1 MSFVARFE
9 RTLEGFVNTTFARLF
24 RSEVKPVELRSAL
37 ERELDTTAQ
46 VLSRDSTLAPN
57 TFVVELSPS
66 DHGRLA
72 GYGET
77 LSGDLA
83 EAVTEHAQVEN
94 YTLPGRVQIDLRP
107 ADDLSTG
114 RFRVTSKPV
123 SSSSAPPAKAPVAER
138 PTPSASWG
146 PPPAGPSPAAAPPT
160 PQPTPSPQPR
170 PSPTPASPPPSSG
183 YGHPSDPTVA
193 RPLTPWLDMN
203 GTKHELVPPGILIG
217 RGSEADLQV
226 IDPGVSR
233 RHAEIRVAFIG
244 RRYTVTLH
252 DLGSTNGTLVDG
264 TRASF
269 STLAE
274 GSAVTVGNTVLT
286 IHIPSPARS

>member
-1 MSFVARFE
+1 VSFVARFE

-37 ERELDTTAQ
+37 ERELDNTAQ
-46 VLSRDSTLAPN
+46 VLSRDSALAPN

-66 DHGRLA
+66 DHNRLA

-83 EAVTEHAQVEN
+83 KAVEEHAQVEN

-107 ADDLSTG
+107 AEDLSTG

-123 SSSSAPPAKAPVAER
+123 SSGSRPSAPNPPAEAR

-146 PPPAGPSPAAAPPT
+146 PPPAQSPPA
-160 PQPTPSPQPR
+160 
-170 PSPTPASPPPSSG
+170 PTPAPATPAPRPTPTPRPAPTPPT
-183 YGHPSDPTVA
+183 PSDPTVA
-193 RPLTPWLDMN
+193 RPLTPWLEIN
-203 GTKHELVPPGILIG
+203 GAKHELVPPGVLIG

-226 IDPGVSR
+226 VDPGVSR

-286 IHIPSPARS
+286 IHIPSPARG

>member
-9 RTLEGFVNTTFARLF
+9 RTLEGFVNTTFARIF

-37 ERELDTTAQ
+37 ERELDNTAQ
-46 VLSRDSTLAPN
+46 VLSRNSALAPN

-66 DHGRLA
+66 DHSRLA

-83 EAVTEHAQVEN
+83 KAVEEHAQVEN

-123 SSSSAPPAKAPVAER
+123 SGGPVPPSSKPPVVER

-146 PPPAGPSPAAAPPT
+146 PPPKPG
-160 PQPTPSPQPR
+160 PQPTPSR
-170 PSPTPASPPPSSG
+170 PPPTPSSSPPARLP
-183 YGHPSDPTVA
+183 PMPPDPTVA
-193 RPLTPWLDMN
+193 RPLTPWLEVN
-203 GTKHELVPPGILIG
+203 GAKHELVPPGVLIG

-286 IHIPSPARS
+286 IHIPSPTRS

>member
-1 MSFVARFE
+1 VSFVARFE

-37 ERELDTTAQ
+37 ERELDNTAQ
-46 VLSRDSTLAPN
+46 VLSRDSALAPN

-66 DHGRLA
+66 DHSRLA

-83 EAVTEHAQVEN
+83 KAVEEHAQVEN

-123 SSSSAPPAKAPVAER
+123 SGGPRPQAPKPPVTPR

-146 PPPAGPSPAAAPPT
+146 PPPTPPAPTPTPPT
-160 PQPTPSPQPR
+160 PKPA
-170 PSPTPASPPPSSG
+170 PSPT
-183 YGHPSDPTVA
+183 PSDPTVA
-193 RPLTPWLDMN
+193 RPLTPWLEVN
-203 GTKHELVPPGILIG
+203 GAKHELIPPGILIG

>member
-1 MSFVARFE
+1 VSFVARFE
-9 RTLEGFVNTTFARLF
+9 RTLEGFVNTTFARIF

-37 ERELDTTAQ
+37 ERELDNTAQ
-46 VLSRDSTLAPN
+46 VLSRDSALAPN

-66 DHGRLA
+66 DHNRLA

-83 EAVTEHAQVEN
+83 KAVEEHAQVEN

-123 SSSSAPPAKAPVAER
+123 SGGPRPPVAKTPVIER
-138 PTPSASWG
+138 PKPSASWG
-146 PPPAGPSPAAAPPT
+146 PPAPPPT
-160 PQPTPSPQPR
+160 P
-170 PSPTPASPPPSSG
+170 TPAPPAPTTAPT
-183 YGHPSDPTVA
+183 HTAPPAPSDPTVA
-193 RPLTPWLDMN
+193 RPLTPWLEVN
-203 GTKHELVPPGILIG
+203 GAKHELVPPGVLIG

>member
-1 MSFVARFE
+1 VSFVARFE

-37 ERELDTTAQ
+37 ERELDNTAQ
-46 VLSRDSTLAPN
+46 VLSRDSALAPN

-66 DHGRLA
+66 DHSRLA

-77 LSGDLA
+77 LPGDLA
-83 EAVTEHAQVEN
+83 KAVEEHAQVEN

-123 SSSSAPPAKAPVAER
+123 SGGPRPQAPKPPVTPR

-146 PPPAGPSPAAAPPT
+146 PPPTPPAPTPTPPT
-160 PQPTPSPQPR
+160 PKPA
-170 PSPTPASPPPSSG
+170 PSPT
-183 YGHPSDPTVA
+183 PSDPTVA
-193 RPLTPWLDMN
+193 RPLTPWLEVN
-203 GTKHELVPPGILIG
+203 GAKHELIPPGILIG

>member
-1 MSFVARFE
+1 VSFVARFE
-9 RTLEGFVNTTFARLF
+9 RTIEGFVNTTFARLF

-37 ERELDTTAQ
+37 ERELDNTAQ
-46 VLSRDSTLAPN
+46 VLSRDTALAPN

-83 EAVTEHAQVEN
+83 KAVEEHAQVEN
-94 YTLPGRVQIDLRP
+94 YTLPGRVRIDLKP

-123 SSSSAPPAKAPVAER
+123 SAAPRPPAPQPPVEPR
-138 PTPSASWG
+138 PAPSASWG
-146 PPPAGPSPAAAPPT
+146 PPNPPTPPAPTPRSAAAPPT
-160 PQPTPSPQPR
+160 P
-170 PSPTPASPPPSSG
+170 
-183 YGHPSDPTVA
+183 SDATVA
-193 RPLTPWLDMN
+193 RPLTPWLEVN
-203 GTKHELVPPGILIG
+203 GAKHELVPPGVLIG

-226 IDPGVSR
+226 VDPGVSR

>member
-9 RTLEGFVNTTFARLF
+9 RTLEGFVNTTFARIF

-37 ERELDTTAQ
+37 ERELDNTAQ
-46 VLSRDSTLAPN
+46 VLSRDSALAPN

-66 DHGRLA
+66 DHSRLA

-83 EAVTEHAQVEN
+83 KAVEEHAQVEN
-94 YTLPGRVQIDLRP
+94 YTLPGRVQIDLKP

-123 SSSSAPPAKAPVAER
+123 SGGARPTEPKPPVEQR

-146 PPPAGPSPAAAPPT
+146 PPPASTPAPSTPA
-160 PQPTPSPQPR
+160 
-170 PSPTPASPPPSSG
+170 PTPAPAPRPAATATT
-183 YGHPSDPTVA
+183 PSDPTIA
-193 RPLTPWLDMN
+193 RPLTPWLEVN
-203 GTKHELVPPGILIG
+203 GAKHELVPPGVLIG

-226 IDPGVSR
+226 VDPGVSR

>member
-9 RTLEGFVNTTFARLF
+9 RTLEGFVNTTFARIF

-37 ERELDTTAQ
+37 ERELDNTAQ
-46 VLSRDSTLAPN
+46 VLSRDSALAPN

-66 DHGRLA
+66 DHSRLA

-83 EAVTEHAQVEN
+83 KAVEEHAQVEN

-123 SSSSAPPAKAPVAER
+123 SAGPRPPAPKPPVTAR

-146 PPPAGPSPAAAPPT
+146 PTPTPPACDAADAGPLNAADALRSDRRPAAHALARGQRRQARAGT
-160 PQPTPSPQPR
+160 PGHPDRARQRSR
-170 PSPTPASPPPSSG
+170 PAGHRPGRLPPSRR
-183 YGHPSDPTVA
+183 DPRRLHRPPLHRDAA
-193 RPLTPWLDMN
+193 RPGLDQR
-203 GTKHELVPPGILIG
+203 H
-217 RGSEADLQV
+217 
-226 IDPGVSR
+226 SR
-233 RHAEIRVAFIG
+233 RRNPRQFQHPRRRLRGDRREHRPDDPHPVAGAE
-244 RRYTVTLH
+244 L
-252 DLGSTNGTLVDG
+252 
-264 TRASF
+264 
-269 STLAE
+269 
-274 GSAVTVGNTVLT
+274 SACPN
-286 IHIPSPARS
+286 

>member
-9 RTLEGFVNTTFARLF
+9 RTLEGFVNTTFARIF

-37 ERELDTTAQ
+37 ERELDNTAQ
-46 VLSRDSTLAPN
+46 VLSRDSALAPN

-83 EAVTEHAQVEN
+83 KAVEEHAQVEN

-123 SSSSAPPAKAPVAER
+123 SSGPRPAVPKPPVPKPPVVER

-146 PPPAGPSPAAAPPT
+146 PPSAPTYT
-160 PQPTPSPQPR
+160 PPP
-170 PSPTPASPPPSSG
+170 SPPPP
-183 YGHPSDPTVA
+183 PSDPTVA
-193 RPLTPWLDMN
+193 RPLTPWLEVN
-203 GTKHELVPPGILIG
+203 GAKHELVPPGVLIG

-274 GSAVTVGNTVLT
+274 GSSVTVGNTVLT

>member
-9 RTLEGFVNTTFARLF
+9 RTLEGFVNTTFARIF

-37 ERELDTTAQ
+37 ERELDNTAQ
-46 VLSRDSTLAPN
+46 VLSRDSALAPN

-83 EAVTEHAQVEN
+83 KAVEEHAQVEN

-123 SSSSAPPAKAPVAER
+123 SSGPRPAVPKPPVPKPPVVER

-146 PPPAGPSPAAAPPT
+146 APSAPT
-160 PQPTPSPQPR
+160 YT
-170 PSPTPASPPPSSG
+170 PPPSPLPA
-183 YGHPSDPTVA
+183 PSDPTVA
-193 RPLTPWLDMN
+193 RPLTPWLEVN
-203 GTKHELVPPGILIG
+203 GAKHELVPPGVLIG

-274 GSAVTVGNTVLT
+274 GSSVTVGNTVLT

>member
-1 MSFVARFE
+1 VSFVARFE
-9 RTLEGFVNTTFARLF
+9 RTLEGFVNTTFARIF

-37 ERELDTTAQ
+37 ERELDNTAQ
-46 VLSRDSTLAPN
+46 VLSRDSALAPN

-83 EAVTEHAQVEN
+83 KAVEEHAQVEN

-123 SSSSAPPAKAPVAER
+123 SSTPRPPAPAPAAPVPPR

-146 PPPAGPSPAAAPPT
+146 PPPAAPS
-160 PQPTPSPQPR
+160 PSPQPG
-170 PSPTPASPPPSSG
+170 PSPTPAPG
-183 YGHPSDPTVA
+183 YPGASDPTVA
-193 RPLTPWLDMN
+193 RPLTPWLEVN
-203 GTKHELVPPGILIG
+203 GAKHELVPPGVLIG

-226 IDPGVSR
+226 VDPGVSR

>member
-9 RTLEGFVNTTFARLF
+9 RTLEGFVNTTFARIF

-37 ERELDTTAQ
+37 ERELDNTAQ
-46 VLSRDSTLAPN
+46 VLSRDSALAPN

-66 DHGRLA
+66 DHSRLA

-83 EAVTEHAQVEN
+83 KAVEEHARVEN

-123 SSSSAPPAKAPVAER
+123 SGGPRPQAPKPPVTPR

-146 PPPAGPSPAAAPPT
+146 PPPTPPAPTPTPPT
-160 PQPTPSPQPR
+160 PT
-170 PSPTPASPPPSSG
+170 
-183 YGHPSDPTVA
+183 PSDPTVA
-193 RPLTPWLDMN
+193 RPLTPWLEVN
-203 GTKHELVPPGILIG
+203 GAKHELIPPGILIG

>member
-1 MSFVARFE
+1 VSFVARFE
-9 RTLEGFVNTTFARLF
+9 RTLEGFVNTTFARIF

-37 ERELDTTAQ
+37 ERELDNTAQ
-46 VLSRDSTLAPN
+46 VLSRDSALAPN

-66 DHGRLA
+66 DHSRLA

-83 EAVTEHAQVEN
+83 KAVEEHAQVEN
-94 YTLPGRVQIDLRP
+94 YTLPGRVQIDLKP

-123 SSSSAPPAKAPVAER
+123 SAGPRPPAPKPPVASERPR

-146 PPPAGPSPAAAPPT
+146 PPP
-160 PQPTPSPQPR
+160 
-170 PSPTPASPPPSSG
+170 SPTPAQSAPAPTPAPSTPRPAPAPS
-183 YGHPSDPTVA
+183 SDPTA
-193 RPLTPWLDMN
+193 RPLTPWLEVN
-203 GTKHELVPPGILIG
+203 GAKHELVPPGILIG

>member
-1 MSFVARFE
+1 VSFVARFE
-9 RTLEGFVNTTFARLF
+9 RTLEGFVNTTFARIF

-37 ERELDTTAQ
+37 ERELDNTAQ
-46 VLSRDSTLAPN
+46 VLSRDSALAPN

-66 DHGRLA
+66 DHSRLA

-83 EAVTEHAQVEN
+83 KAVEEHAQVES

-123 SSSSAPPAKAPVAER
+123 SGGPRPAAPATPAKPSPPAAAR

-146 PPPAGPSPAAAPPT
+146 PPPTPVAPASAPA
-160 PQPTPSPQPR
+160 
-170 PSPTPASPPPSSG
+170 TPAPTS
-183 YGHPSDPTVA
+183 SDPTLA
-193 RPLTPWLDMN
+193 RPLTPWLEVN
-203 GTKHELVPPGILIG
+203 GAKHELVPPGMLIG

>member
-1 MSFVARFE
+1 VSFVARFE
-9 RTLEGFVNTTFARLF
+9 RTLEGFVNTTFARIF

-37 ERELDTTAQ
+37 ERELDNTAQ
-46 VLSRDSTLAPN
+46 VLSRDSALAPN

-66 DHGRLA
+66 DHSRLA

-83 EAVTEHAQVEN
+83 KAVEEHAQVEN

-123 SSSSAPPAKAPVAER
+123 SGGPRPQAPKPPVTPR

-146 PPPAGPSPAAAPPT
+146 PPPTPPAPTPTPPT
-160 PQPTPSPQPR
+160 PKPA
-170 PSPTPASPPPSSG
+170 PSPT
-183 YGHPSDPTVA
+183 PSDPTVA
-193 RPLTPWLDMN
+193 RPLTPWLEVN
-203 GTKHELVPPGILIG
+203 GAKHELIPPGILIG

>member
-37 ERELDTTAQ
+37 ERELDNTAQ
-46 VLSRDSTLAPN
+46 VLSRDSALAPN

-66 DHGRLA
+66 DHSRLA

-83 EAVTEHAQVEN
+83 KAVEEHAQVEN

-123 SSSSAPPAKAPVAER
+123 SGGPRPQAPKPPVTPR

-146 PPPAGPSPAAAPPT
+146 PPPTPPAPTPTPPT
-160 PQPTPSPQPR
+160 PKPA
-170 PSPTPASPPPSSG
+170 PSPT
-183 YGHPSDPTVA
+183 PSDPTVA
-193 RPLTPWLDMN
+193 RPLTPWLEVN
-203 GTKHELVPPGILIG
+203 GAKHELIPPGILIG

>member
-1 MSFVARFE
+1 M
-9 RTLEGFVNTTFARLF
+9 
-24 RSEVKPVELRSAL
+24 
-37 ERELDTTAQ
+37 
-46 VLSRDSTLAPN
+46 
-57 TFVVELSPS
+57 
-66 DHGRLA
+66 
-72 GYGET
+72 
-77 LSGDLA
+77 
-83 EAVTEHAQVEN
+83 
-94 YTLPGRVQIDLRP
+94 
-107 ADDLSTG
+107 
-114 RFRVTSKPV
+114 
-123 SSSSAPPAKAPVAER
+123 PP
-138 PTPSASWG
+138 
-146 PPPAGPSPAAAPPT
+146 PPPAPTPTPPT
-160 PQPTPSPQPR
+160 PKPA
-170 PSPTPASPPPSSG
+170 PSPT
-183 YGHPSDPTVA
+183 PSDPTVA
-193 RPLTPWLDMN
+193 RPLTPWLEVN
-203 GTKHELVPPGILIG
+203 GAKHELIPPGILIG

>member
-9 RTLEGFVNTTFARLF
+9 RTIEGFVNTTFARLF

-37 ERELDTTAQ
+37 ERELDNTAQ
-46 VLSRDSTLAPN
+46 VLSRDTALAPN

-83 EAVTEHAQVEN
+83 KAVEEHAQVEN
-94 YTLPGRVQIDLRP
+94 YTLPGRVRIDLKP

-123 SSSSAPPAKAPVAER
+123 SAAPRPPAPQPPVEPR
-138 PTPSASWG
+138 PAPSASWG
-146 PPPAGPSPAAAPPT
+146 PPNPPTPPAPTPRSAAAPPT
-160 PQPTPSPQPR
+160 P
-170 PSPTPASPPPSSG
+170 
-183 YGHPSDPTVA
+183 SDATVA
-193 RPLTPWLDMN
+193 RPLTPWLEVN
-203 GTKHELVPPGILIG
+203 GAKHELVPPGVLIG

-226 IDPGVSR
+226 VDPGVSR

>member
-1 MSFVARFE
+1 VSFVARFE
-9 RTLEGFVNTTFARLF
+9 RTLEGFVNTTFARIF

-37 ERELDTTAQ
+37 ERELDNTAQ
-46 VLSRDSTLAPN
+46 VLSRDSALAPN

-66 DHGRLA
+66 DHSRLA

-83 EAVTEHAQVEN
+83 KAVEEHAQVEN

-123 SSSSAPPAKAPVAER
+123 SSGQRPPAPKPPAPER

-146 PPPAGPSPAAAPPT
+146 PPSPPTPPIPSTPSPLPGGPEPTPSVPSPA
-160 PQPTPSPQPR
+160 
-170 PSPTPASPPPSSG
+170 
-183 YGHPSDPTVA
+183 DPTVA
-193 RPLTPWLDMN
+193 RPLTPWLEVN
-203 GTKHELVPPGILIG
+203 GAKHELVPPGVLIG

>member
-9 RTLEGFVNTTFARLF
+9 RTLEGFVNATFARLF

-37 ERELDTTAQ
+37 ERELDNSAQ
-46 VLSRDSTLAPN
+46 VLSRDSALAPN
-57 TFVVELSPS
+57 SFVVELSTG

-83 EAVTEHAQVEN
+83 KAVEAHAQVEN
-94 YTLPGRVQIDLRP
+94 YTLPGRVTIDLRP

-114 RFRVTSKPV
+114 RFRVSSQPV
-123 SSSSAPPAKAPVAER
+123 STGRPAPAPAPPQRQAPV
-138 PTPSASWG
+138 PTPQPRQAPAPSASWG
-146 PPPAGPSPAAAPPT
+146 VAEANAPTSAAPV
-160 PQPTPSPQPR
+160 S
-170 PSPTPASPPPSSG
+170 
-183 YGHPSDPTVA
+183 A
-193 RPLTPWLDMN
+193 RPLTPWLEVN
-203 GTKHELVPPGILIG
+203 GAKHELNPPGVLIG
-217 RGSEADLQV
+217 RGSEADLQIV
-226 IDPGVSR
+226 DPGVSR

-286 IHIPSPARS
+286 VHIPAPARV

>member
-1 MSFVARFE
+1 VSFVARFE
-9 RTLEGFVNTTFARLF
+9 RTLEGFVNTTFARIF

-37 ERELDTTAQ
+37 ERELDNTAQ
-46 VLSRDSTLAPN
+46 VLSRDSALAPN

-66 DHGRLA
+66 DHSRLA

-83 EAVTEHAQVEN
+83 KAVEEHAQVEN

-123 SSSSAPPAKAPVAER
+123 SAGPRPPAPKPPVTAR

-146 PPPAGPSPAAAPPT
+146 PAPTPPTSMPPT
-160 PQPTPSPQPR
+160 PPTSMPPTP
-170 PSPTPASPPPSSG
+170 PP
-183 YGHPSDPTVA
+183 DPTVA
-193 RPLTPWLDMN
+193 RPLTPWLEVN
-203 GTKHELVPPGILIG
+203 GAKHELVPPGILIG

-274 GSAVTVGNTVLT
+274 GSAVTVGNTILT

>member
-1 MSFVARFE
+1 VSFVARFE
-9 RTLEGFVNTTFARLF
+9 RTLEGFVNTTFARIF

-37 ERELDTTAQ
+37 ERELDNTAQ
-46 VLSRDSTLAPN
+46 VLSRDSALAPN

-83 EAVTEHAQVEN
+83 KAVEEHAQVEN

-123 SSSSAPPAKAPVAER
+123 SSGIRPPAPKPAAPAAAPSTQR

-146 PPPAGPSPAAAPPT
+146 PPPSTPPAPT
-160 PQPTPSPQPR
+160 PPASTPAPR
-170 PSPTPASPPPSSG
+170 PPA
-183 YGHPSDPTVA
+183 PSDPTVA
-193 RPLTPWLDMN
+193 RPLSPWLEVN
-203 GTKHELVPPGILIG
+203 GAKHELVPPGILIG

-286 IHIPSPARS
+286 IHIPSPVRG

>member
-9 RTLEGFVNTTFARLF
+9 RTLEGFINTTFARIF

-37 ERELDTTAQ
+37 ERELDNTAQ
-46 VLSRDSTLAPN
+46 VLSRDSALAPN
-57 TFVVELSPS
+57 TFVVELSQS
-66 DHGRLA
+66 DHSRLA

-83 EAVTEHAQVEN
+83 KAVEEHAQVEN

-123 SSSSAPPAKAPVAER
+123 SSGPRPAAPLKPPPLPPPLVR

-146 PPPAGPSPAAAPPT
+146 PLPAPTPEPAALRPPV
-160 PQPTPSPQPR
+160 PSR
-170 PSPTPASPPPSSG
+170 P
-183 YGHPSDPTVA
+183 DPTVA
-193 RPLTPWLDMN
+193 RPLTPWLEVN
-203 GTKHELVPPGILIG
+203 GVKHELVPPGVLIG

-226 IDPGVSR
+226 VDPGASR

-286 IHIPSPARS
+286 IHIPAPARS

>member
-37 ERELDTTAQ
+37 ERELDNTAQ
-46 VLSRDSTLAPN
+46 VLSRDSALAPN

-66 DHGRLA
+66 DHSRLA

-83 EAVTEHAQVEN
+83 KAVEEHAQVEN

-123 SSSSAPPAKAPVAER
+123 SGGPRPQAPKPPVTPR

-146 PPPAGPSPAAAPPT
+146 PPPTPPAPTPTPPT
-160 PQPTPSPQPR
+160 PKPA
-170 PSPTPASPPPSSG
+170 PSPT
-183 YGHPSDPTVA
+183 PSDPTVA
-193 RPLTPWLDMN
+193 RPLTPWLEVN
-203 GTKHELVPPGILIG
+203 GAKHELIPPGILIG

-274 GSAVTVGNTVLT
+274 GSAGTVGNTVLT

>member
-9 RTLEGFVNTTFARLF
+9 RTLEGFVNTTFARIF

-37 ERELDTTAQ
+37 EHELDNTAQ

-66 DHGRLA
+66 DHSRLA

-83 EAVTEHAQVEN
+83 KAVEEHAQVEN

-114 RFRVTSKPV
+114 RFRVISKPV
-123 SSSSAPPAKAPVAER
+123 SGGPRPPAPKPPVAAR

-146 PPPAGPSPAAAPPT
+146 PPAPPT
-160 PQPTPSPQPR
+160 PRGPTPEPAAVAPR
-170 PSPTPASPPPSSG
+170 
-183 YGHPSDPTVA
+183 PSDPTVA
-193 RPLTPWLDMN
+193 PPLTPWLELN
-203 GTKHELVPPGILIG
+203 GAKHELVPPGVLIG